1 MFSSPLACLTPLR
14 RRFVLLKERNL
25 LATER
30 MAARTARAKFAN
42 PGRLAKVRK
51 AMARLKHVLT
61 ERAIAEHADDP
72 AALQAAKDRINQL

>member
-1 MFSSPLACLTPLR
+1 M
-14 RRFVLLKERNL
+14 

-30 MAARTARAKFAN
+30 ATARSAREKFLN

-61 ERAIAEHADDP
+61 ERAIAEHGHDADK
-72 AALQAAKDRINQL
+72 LQKAKDTINQL